1 MKLHPLEVALLF
13 TNLRIMVV
21 KKSFN
26 QKLLFVFYH
35 FAYYRV
41 EETYRRHFV
50 IKKMEDVPQ
59 TCEDRNTSC
68 EALEQPEGIL
78 QLIEKLENIVDQML
92 PG

>member
-1 MKLHPLEVALLF
+1 M
-13 TNLRIMVV
+13 
-21 KKSFN
+21 
-26 QKLLFVFYH
+26 
-35 FAYYRV
+35 
-41 EETYRRHFV
+41 

-59 TCEDRNTSC
+59 TCEDGNTSC